1 MIRMVKAGKVDFI
14 VLLSVLNGTLECQPC
29 DIRDL
34 VLSTVL
40 FLEPRKVPGAC

>member
-1 MIRMVKAGKVDFI
+1 MVKAGKVDFI
-14 VLLSVLNGTLECQPC
+14 VLLSVLECQLH